1 MIKELN
7 YEKNGNIPCLAFHS
21 MTLTQDYLIIYGGL
35 KSNNESSGDLYFL
48 NLEKQKFSKANWENN
63 IKSKDI

>member
-7 YEKNGNIPCLAFHS
+7 YDKNGNVPSLAFHS

-35 KSNNESSGDLYFL
+35 KANKKLSGDLYFL
-48 NLEKQKFSKANWENN
+48 NLDKDRFSKARWENN
-63 IKSKDI
+63 KTSKFF